1 MTVTIRAA
9 KPDDALLCARL
20 FIMAGH
26 GISDAIYRDLIP
38 GLATEEIIADRRI
51 KPKGRSASYTNWWVA
66 EDSNHNIVGGILAY
80 PLDEGGRSAPEV
92 LLTEERLKVLAPM
105 IELDAGAAGT
115 FYINDVAVFPAY
127 RHAGIGRKLI
137 ELAFAEAKKAG
148 LSGVSLT
155 TFEEDRRLVDYY
167 RGFGFNVVASRP
179 IVPHECIEFGGNLIL
194 MICPVR

>member
-1 MTVTIRAA
+1 
-9 KPDDALLCARL
+9 
-20 FIMAGH
+20 
-26 GISDAIYRDLIP
+26 
-38 GLATEEIIADRRI
+38 
-51 KPKGRSASYTNWWVA
+51 
-66 EDSNHNIVGGILAY
+66 
-80 PLDEGGRSAPEV
+80 V

-127 RHAGIGRKLI
+127 RHAGIGRELI

-167 RGFGFNVVASRP
+167 RGFGFSVVASRP
-179 IVPHECIEFGGNLIL
+179 IVSHECIEFGSNLIL